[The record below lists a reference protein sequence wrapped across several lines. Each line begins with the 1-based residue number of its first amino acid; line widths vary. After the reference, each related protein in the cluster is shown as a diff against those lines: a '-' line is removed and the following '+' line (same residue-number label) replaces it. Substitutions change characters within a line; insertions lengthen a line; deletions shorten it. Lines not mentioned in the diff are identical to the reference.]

1 MANKVI
7 SGVRVGSTVLVYA
20 GVPST
25 QLLSLIKQQQEEV
38 GEWAI
43 LFPFPLINQK
53 VLLKYGTHSLTLFC
67 KQLVC

>member
-1 MANKVI
+1 MANKVLG
-7 SGVRVGSTVLVYA
+7 GVRVGSTVLVYA
-20 GVPST
+20 GVPSA
-25 QLLSLIKQQQEEV
+25 QLLSLIKQQEEEV

-53 VLLKYGTHSLTLFC
+53 VLLKYGTHSLLFC